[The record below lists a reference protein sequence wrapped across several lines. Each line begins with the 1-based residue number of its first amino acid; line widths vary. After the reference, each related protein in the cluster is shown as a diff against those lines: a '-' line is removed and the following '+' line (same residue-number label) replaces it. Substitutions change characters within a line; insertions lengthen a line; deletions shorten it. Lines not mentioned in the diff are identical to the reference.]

1 MIGTL
6 ILSHGRLADEL
17 LTAGTTIAGG
27 LPGFEAISLDWS
39 ETYEHAQTKIR
50 NSLERLD
57 TGDGVLILTD
67 MFGGTPCNI
76 ALTFMQPGKVE
87 IVTGVNLPMVVRLGC
102 LGCREKPLVEVAHWL
117 REKTRGSI
125 CVASDV
131 QTGKLTTCC
140 NDLAEPDAAR
150 TAKEAP
156 QPVGVGSEDGG

>member
-27 LPGFEAISLDWS
+27 LQGFEAVSLDWS
-39 ETYEHAQTKIR
+39 ESYEHAQTKIR
-50 NSLERLD
+50 ESLKRLD
-57 TGDGVLILTD
+57 TGEGVLILTD

-102 LGCREKPLVEVAHWL
+102 LGCREKPLTEVAHWL
-117 REKTRGSI
+117 RNKTRGSI

-131 QTGKLTTCC
+131 QSGKLTACC
-140 NDLAEPDAAR
+140 ADLAEPETCR
-150 TAKEAP
+150 TAEEAV
-156 QPVGVGSEDGG
+156 QAVGVGSEDGG

>member
-27 LPGFEAISLDWS
+27 LEGFESVSLDWS

-50 NSLERLD
+50 ESLERLD

-76 ALTFMQPGKVE
+76 ALTFMEPGRVE

-102 LGCREKPLVEVAHWL
+102 LGCREKPLSEVARWI
-117 REKTRGSI
+117 RDKTRRSI
-125 CVASDV
+125 CVATDV
-131 QTGKLTTCC
+131 QSGNPAACGQKKPGK
-140 NDLAEPDAAR
+140 EPAA
-150 TAKEAP
+150 AVVH
-156 QPVGVGSEDGG
+156 PVGAVNEGGG